1 MYNLIIQCG
10 NKKQNVATKVEEM
23 YLGTFWNVYRNN
35 KPKINHNVY
44 VLSALYGLKKGSE
57 IIKPYNKKFTS
68 SNYKQMIPTIKKQI
82 KQNQIT
88 KCYFVGS
95 SLYLKVLR
103 ECGLKP
109 IHITLGNNGIGY
121 AAKALKRFL
130 RREHE

>member
-23 YLGTFWNVYRNN
+23 YLGKFWQVYRHN
-35 KPKINHNVY
+35 KPKIKHNVY

-82 KQNQIT
+82 KQNQII

-95 SLYLKVLR
+95 FLYLKVLK
-103 ECGLKP
+103 ESGLKP
-109 IHITLGNNGIGY
+109 IHITTGNNGIGY
-121 AAKALKRFL
+121 ACGALKQFL
-130 RREHE
+130 RRVHE